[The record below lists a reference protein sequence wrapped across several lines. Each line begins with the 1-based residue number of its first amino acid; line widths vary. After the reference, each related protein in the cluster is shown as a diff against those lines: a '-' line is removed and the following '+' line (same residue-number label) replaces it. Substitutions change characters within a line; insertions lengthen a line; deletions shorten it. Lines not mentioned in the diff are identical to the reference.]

1 MTGDGFGKG
10 AGPFPVICALVEPQ
24 SRVGGDLDRPLA
36 GARLVAKMLARNHG
50 IPEKAAMA
58 RGRGREHPRCSECGR
73 RYEPEARTGK
83 RQRTC
88 GQECRSKR
96 RGRQATQRRAEEP
109 ERFRLAERARQA
121 RCRQRKRAV
130 TGEQA
135 PVSRADLPSEVEA
148 RIEEMMV
155 QMAAR
160 ERLSRA
166 DFRRQ
171 MRRLVAASLGGSGA
185 SAAPAG
191 P

>member
-1 MTGDGFGKG
+1 VTGDGLGKG
-10 AGPFPVICALVEPQ
+10 HPP
-24 SRVGGDLDRPLA
+24 SRSS
-36 GARLVAKMLARNHG
+36 ARLWNLSPASAAISISLSPVLWRLAQDGG
-50 IPEKAAMA
+50 IPDKVAMA
-58 RGRGREHPRCSECGR
+58 RGRGRERPRCSECGR

-88 GQECRSKR
+88 GQECRGKR

-109 ERFRLAERARQA
+109 ERFRLAERVRQA

-185 SAAPAG
+185 SAAPSG

>member
-1 MTGDGFGKG
+1 VLG
-10 AGPFPVICALVEPQ
+10 
-24 SRVGGDLDRPLA
+24 RLA
-36 GARLVAKMLARNHG
+36 QNGG
-50 IPEKAAMA
+50 IPDKAAMA
-58 RGRGREHPRCSECGR
+58 RGGGRERLRCSECGR
-73 RYEPEARTGK
+73 RYEPELRTGK

-88 GQECRSKR
+88 SRECRRKR

-109 ERFRLAERARQA
+109 ERFRLAERVRQA
-121 RCRQRKRAV
+121 RCRHLKRTV

-171 MRRLVAASLGGSGA
+171 VRRLVAASLGGNAS
-185 SAAPAG
+185 SAAHASP
-191 P
+191 